1 MTWLTVVALVFA
13 VAGVLLV
20 IGGLRA
26 LWRARIWGFT
36 SRTLAGL
43 LLLVIGLLGTAIGIG
58 VQGYQALTHEERI
71 ARITIEPK
79 EPQRFDVR
87 IAFPDSRVQT
97 FELRGDEFYVDARIL
112 KWTPQANLIGLH
124 TMWDL
129 DRVAGRYRDV
139 EQERTAPRTVFTLGA
154 KPPVDLFE
162 MRRRF
167 AALAPL
173 FDAEYGS
180 ATFVP
185 AAAPTELE
193 LFVSTSGLLLRPAGK

>member
-1 MTWLTVVALVFA
+1 SPRRSPAPVAWGSTNRRRSPRDEVAIRCPRPDVCRARSGHQPSRDGARIALPCASRAAAVRSGGRGGSLPTGCRRRAGRVAHAVPVGCRMTWLTVVALVFA

-97 FELRGDEFYVDARIL
+97 FE
-112 KWTPQANLIGLH
+112 
-124 TMWDL
+124 
-129 DRVAGRYRDV
+129 
-139 EQERTAPRTVFTLGA
+139 
-154 KPPVDLFE
+154 
-162 MRRRF
+162 
-167 AALAPL
+167 
-173 FDAEYGS
+173 
-180 ATFVP
+180 
-185 AAAPTELE
+185 
-193 LFVSTSGLLLRPAGK
+193 